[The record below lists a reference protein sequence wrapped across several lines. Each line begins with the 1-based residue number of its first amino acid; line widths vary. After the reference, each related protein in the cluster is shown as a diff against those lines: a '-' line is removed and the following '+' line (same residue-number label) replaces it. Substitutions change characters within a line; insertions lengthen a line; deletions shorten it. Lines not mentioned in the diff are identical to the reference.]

1 MSEFNLDEYL
11 TQFESQGATLSRPV
25 LNEGNYKA
33 NIIEVT
39 TRTNKWTPDKGPNKG
54 VEQAITSWGVK
65 LALDSQTA
73 NEVLKQD
80 GDVIVYADQDCET
93 LRKGNLR
100 LSPDMGIPFDGNIG
114 FWAFIGSVFEQVELA
129 TKLKDDSGASSYKF
143 EGTLIK
149 DFYRG
154 VKEKHD
160 ELMADSSQDEVLIPS
175 KLAEVII
182 KNISELIASEADTR
196 KCYVHMSHRA
206 DYRDKSVKQHYVRRI
221 ISISTFE
228 ERQDNIDSLIL

>member
-11 TQFESQGATLSRPV
+11 TQFESQGATLSRPL

-33 NIIEVT
+33 NLLEVT
-39 TRTNKWTPDKGPNKG
+39 VRTNLWTPDKGPNKNIT
-54 VEQAITSWGVK
+54 QPITSWGVK

-80 GDVIVYADQDCET
+80 GDVIRYVDRDCET
-93 LRKGNLR
+93 LRGANIR

-114 FWAFIGSVFEQVELA
+114 FWSFVGSIFEQVGLA
-129 TKLKDDSGASSYKF
+129 TKLKDDSGASSFKID
-143 EGTLIK
+143 GGLIK

-154 VKEKHD
+154 VVQKKL
-160 ELMADSSQDEVLIPS
+160 ELEEDSSIEPLLIPT
-175 KLAEVII
+175 KIAEVVM
-182 KNISELIASEADTR
+182 KNISELIAGESDTR
-196 KCYVHMSHRA
+196 RCYVHIAHRT
-206 DYRDKSVKQHYVRRI
+206 DFRDKSQKVDYVRRI
-221 ISISTFE
+221 ILPATFE